1 MKKLAF
7 TLAEVLLVIAIIG
20 TVSVLTVNNAIK
32 STNTAEK
39 ITQLKRDALKQ
50 SGYNAFELNIY
61 ASRQLTLLVQ
71 SQSIFK
77 IYM

>member
-39 ITQLKRDALKQ
+39 ITQLKKWEFPLWHNRIGSILRAL
-50 SGYNAFELNIY
+50 GH
-61 ASRQLTLLVQ
+61 R
-71 SQSIFK
+71 FK
-77 IYM
+77 PWPSTVG